1 MPDKSNFP
9 TFDELM
15 WPTLV
20 ALKALGGSGSN
31 EEIVDKIIEIEKV
44 PSDKQEVMS
53 TSGNMTK
60 LEYRSAWARTYLK
73 FAGAVEN
80 GVRGI
85 WSLTKLGESA
95 SAYEMD
101 ALLKKARA
109 NQKVLKPA
117 SKQKENEGESLNPI
131 AEAEDWRE
139 SLLDILHV
147 MPPTDFERL
156 CQRLLRESGF
166 VRVEVTGKA
175 GDGGID
181 GTGVLRM
188 NLLSFHVLF
197 QCKRYSGS
205 VGSSVIRDFRG
216 AMVGRADKGLV
227 ITTGTFTSEARKE
240 SARDGAPAIDLIDGN
255 DLCELL
261 KSLKLG
267 VDVKLV
273 EEVSIDNNWFKNF

>member
-1 MPDKSNFP
+1 MSDKNSFY

-31 EEIVDKIIEIEKV
+31 EEIVDKIIEIESV
-44 PSDKQEVMS
+44 PIEKQNEMS

-73 FAGAVEN
+73 ISGAVES
-80 GVRGI
+80 GGRGI
-85 WSLTKLGESA
+85 WSITKLGEAA
-95 SAYEMD
+95 SKNEMA
-101 ALLKKARA
+101 ALVKKARA
-109 NQKVLKPA
+109 VQKTTKPEI
-117 SKQKENEGESLNPI
+117 KPSLGDAEELSPI
-131 AEAEDWRE
+131 SEAQDWRE
-139 SLLDILHV
+139 ILLKALHA
-147 MPPTDFERL
+147 MSPSNFERL
-156 CQRLLRESGF
+156 CQRMLRESGF
-166 VRVEVTGKA
+166 VSVEVTGKS

-197 QCKRYSGS
+197 QCKRYAGS

-227 ITTGTFTSEARKE
+227 ITTGSFTSEARRE

-255 DLCELL
+255 SMCELL
-261 KSLKLG
+261 KTFKLG

-273 EEVSIDNNWFKNF
+273 EEVVVDDSWFKNF